1 MAVTVT
7 ESSFETGAA
16 QGDGAV
22 PVTERHLLSD
32 GRSVSF
38 EYLAPSG
45 VDPAVVMAAR
55 AVRVAAEVTAREE
68 ALLIAGQGEI
78 PLTKFQF
85 RQRFTYAERVA
96 VDAFNAGFEAHA
108 VLTAEQKAAIRTNL
122 ADFNA
127 SGAVFLTNPSTV
139 AGVQLYES
147 LGLIAPGRA
156 AGILNG

>member
-139 AGVQLYES
+139 TGVQLYES
-147 LGLIAPGRA
+147 LGVIAPGRA

>member
-7 ESSFETGAA
+7 ESSFETGSA
-16 QGDGAV
+16 QNDGAV

-38 EYLAPSG
+38 EYLAPAG

-55 AVRVAAEVTAREE
+55 AERVAAVATAREE
-68 ALLIAGQGEI
+68 ALLIAQTGEI

-96 VDAFNAGFEAHA
+96 VDAFNAGFESHA
-108 VLTAEQKAAIRTNL
+108 GLTAEQKAAIRTNL

-127 SGAVFLTNPSTV
+127 SGAVFLSNPATV
-139 AGVQLYES
+139 AGVQLYEA

-156 AGILNG
+156 AEILNG